1 VGESMKIAVSGKG
14 GTGKTTITSILART
28 FMKRGCKVLA
38 IDADPNANLALSLG
52 ILPEEAEKITP
63 ISENFNLVEEKTGV
77 RPESY
82 GMIFRL
88 SFRVDDIV
96 EKFSVDSPEGI
107 HLLVMGAVRSAG
119 QGCMCPANALVRA
132 LLRHLLTKREEVVVV
147 DMVAGLEHIGRG
159 TVEHVDAMLI
169 VSEANLKSLETAKR
183 ICKLSKEMGLK
194 KVFSVGN
201 KVYDD
206 SDERMIRR
214 FFKDNKIPLLGLIPF
229 DEEIRRTDAK
239 GGTLIDISNP
249 SAGVLSMMRIGEI
262 LLDKAY

>member
-1 VGESMKIAVSGKG
+1 MKIAVSGKG
-14 GTGKTTITSILART
+14 GTGKTTISAILART
-28 FMKRGCKVLA
+28 FMQRGFKVLA

-52 ILPEEAEKITP
+52 IPPEEAEKITP
-63 ISENFNLVEEKTGV
+63 ISENSDLIEEKTGV

-82 GMIFRL
+82 GTVFRL

-132 LLRHLLTKREEVVVV
+132 LLRYLLTKREEVVVV
-147 DMVAGLEHIGRG
+147 DMVAGLEHLGRG
-159 TVEHVDAMLI
+159 TVEYVDAMLI
-169 VSEANLKSLETAKR
+169 VSEASLKSLETAKR
-183 ICKLSKEMGLK
+183 IYKLSKEMGLK

-201 KVYDD
+201 KVIDD
-206 SDERMIRR
+206 SDERMIRQ
-214 FFKDNKIPLLGLIPF
+214 FFEDNKIPLLGLIPY

-239 GGTLIDISNP
+239 GGTVIDISNP
-249 SAGVLSMMRIGEI
+249 TAGVLSMMRIGEM
-262 LLDKAY
+262 LLDRPF